1 MLMGPYKISEVGS
14 CVTRTSPGVYILSRD
29 GRTAAYVGRS
39 DTDVAS
45 RVKQSGAEG
54 YGYTYFWFEYA
65 ASPRDVFNKECE
77 YYHRYNPPDNKNHP
91 AVPFG
96 TDSKCPV
103 IGCPWS

>member
-1 MLMGPYKISEVGS
+1 MLMGPYSIDSVDLYVS
-14 CVTRTSPGVYILSRD
+14 RISPGIYILSRD

-45 RVKQSGAEG
+45 RIKQSANEG
-54 YGYTYFWFEYA
+54 YGYSHFWFEYDT
-65 ASPRDVFNKECE
+65 SPRNAYLKECE
-77 YYHRYNPPDNKNHP
+77 YYHKYNPPHNTKHP

-96 TDSKCPV
+96 TNWRCPI